1 MKLLVLS
8 DLHLDMAPMPLETDG
23 RRIDAGADVVVL
35 AGDIHEGTAGLHW
48 ARQSFPDKPIL
59 YVAGN
64 HEFYGHSWGG
74 LLAALRD
81 TAAQLD
87 IHCLENEA
95 VEIGGVRFLGC
106 SLWTDFLLDGE
117 SRQPGAMQAAQS
129 WLNDY
134 RWIRVEEADIPQDM
148 GLIKPGPLNAE
159 LTLRRH
165 QESVAWLEQEL
176 SMENAPTSVVV
187 THHAPH
193 PKSVPAQYLG
203 DPLSPAFVSD
213 LERLMGRACVPTLW
227 IHGHVHSSM
236 DYRVGGTRVVC
247 NPRGYWHW
255 IGGQENKDF
264 RPAYLVEI
272 P

>member
-8 DLHLDMAPMPLETDG
+8 DLHLDMAPMPLEIDG
-23 RRIDAGADVVVL
+23 QRIDEGADVVVL
-35 AGDIHEGTAGLHW
+35 AGDIHEWNAGLHW

-87 IHCLENEA
+87 IHYLENEA

-106 SLWTDFLLDGE
+106 SLWTDFLLVGDF
-117 SRQPGAMQAAQS
+117 RQPGAMQAAQS

-134 RWIRVEEADIPQDM
+134 RWIRVGQADIPQDM
-148 GLIKPGPLNAE
+148 GWIKPGMLDAE

-165 QESVAWLEQEL
+165 KKSVAWLEQEL
-176 SMENAPTSVVV
+176 SNGSPLSTVVV
-187 THHAPH
+187 THHGPH
-193 PKSVPAQYLG
+193 PNSIPTQYLG
-203 DPLSPAFVSD
+203 DPLTPAFVSD
-213 LERLMGRACVPTLW
+213 LERLMGQACLW
-227 IHGHVHSSM
+227 VHGHVHSSM
-236 DYRVGGTRVVC
+236 DYWVKGTRVVC
-247 NPRGYWHW
+247 NPRGYWRR

-264 RPAYLVEI
+264 RPAYLVEV